1 MIKFVRLCLDRFFFS
16 RSCCCRCRC
25 CCCFFFI
32 LLSGVNCPIFLEK
45 LYTPIVLSSSSDSAP
60 VLFLALYLCKKL
72 SGKADNKRANT
83 HTHNPKNF
91 SPREKKWNATKV
103 WTTKE
108 RWLQKWNLFRLLW
121 TFWIFWLYLNPLTSQ
136 S

>member
-83 HTHNPKNF
+83 HTHTTQKTSLLGKKNETQPKSEQRKNDGCKNEIYF
-91 SPREKKWNATKV
+91 VCCEHFGFFGCT
-103 WTTKE
+103 
-108 RWLQKWNLFRLLW
+108 
-121 TFWIFWLYLNPLTSQ
+121 
-136 S
+136 